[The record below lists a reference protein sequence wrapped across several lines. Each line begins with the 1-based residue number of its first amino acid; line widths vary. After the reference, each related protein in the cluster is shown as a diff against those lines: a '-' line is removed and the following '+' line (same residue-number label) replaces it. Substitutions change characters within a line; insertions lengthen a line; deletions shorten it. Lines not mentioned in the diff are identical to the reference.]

1 MLIDLYTKKQIKEED
16 YVRFIASFGSEIPNW
31 IPEITPRE
39 DYEF

>member
-16 YVRFIASFGSEIPNW
+16 YVRFIASFGSEILNW
-31 IPEITPRE
+31 IPEITSRE